1 MKKVLEIQN
10 LKAGYGRI
18 SVLHGISIAVKEG
31 SIAVLLGANGAGK
44 TTTLRAI
51 SGLLKGEGNIL
62 LDGNEING
70 QSADRIARM
79 GVAHAAEGRGTFTDL
94 TVEENL
100 RVGAFRRKDKA
111 EIAVDLEKMYG
122 LFPRLRERRGQ
133 KAGNLSGGEQQMLAV
148 GRALMLRPRV
158 MLLDE
163 PSLGLAPVIIN
174 SLFETFSRVNQELGV
189 SMLIV
194 EQNANLALQIAHDA
208 YVLESGS
215 ITLSGPASEIASL
228 DGIRAAYLGV

>member
-1 MKKVLEIQN
+1 MKKVLEIHH

-18 SVLHGISIAVKEG
+18 SVLHGISISVKEG

-51 SGLLKGEGNIL
+51 SGLLKSEGNIL
-62 LDGNEING
+62 LDGQEING
-70 QSADRIARM
+70 QSSDRIARM

-100 RVGAFRRKDKA
+100 RVGAFRRNDKA

-122 LFPRLRERRGQ
+122 LFPRLRERRAQ
-133 KAGNLSGGEQQMLAV
+133 KAGSLSGGEQQMLAV

>member
-1 MKKVLEIQN
+1 MKKVLEIKN

-122 LFPRLRERRGQ
+122 LFPKLRERRAQ

>member
-122 LFPRLRERRGQ
+122 LFPKLRERRAQ

-148 GRALMLRPRV
+148 GRALMLRPRI

>member
-51 SGLLKGEGNIL
+51 SGLLKSEGNVL
-62 LDGNEING
+62 LDGDEING

-122 LFPRLRERRGQ
+122 LFPRLRERRAQ
-133 KAGNLSGGEQQMLAV
+133 KAGSLSGGEQQMLAV

-158 MLLDE
+158 IDRK
-163 PSLGLAPVIIN
+163 SV
-174 SLFETFSRVNQELGV
+174 V
-189 SMLIV
+189 
-194 EQNANLALQIAHDA
+194 
-208 YVLESGS
+208 
-215 ITLSGPASEIASL
+215 
-228 DGIRAAYLGV
+228 

>member
-1 MKKVLEIQN
+1 MKNVLEVNN

-18 SVLHGISIAVKEG
+18 SVLQGISLAVKDG

-51 SGLLKGEGNIL
+51 SGLLKSEGEIL
-62 LDGNEING
+62 LDEQDING
-70 QSADRIARM
+70 KSADSIARM

-111 EIAVDLEKMYG
+111 EISLDLEKMYD
-122 LFPRLRERRGQ
+122 LFPRLRERRAQ
-133 KAGNLSGGEQQMLAV
+133 KAGSLSGGEQQMLAV

-174 SLFETFSRVNQELGV
+174 TLFETFSHVNRELGV

-215 ITLSGPASEIASL
+215 ITLSGPAKEIASL
-228 DGIRAAYLGV
+228 DGIRAAYLGD

>member
-1 MKKVLEIQN
+1 MKNVLEVNN

-18 SVLHGISIAVKEG
+18 SVLQGISLAVKDG

-51 SGLLKGEGNIL
+51 SGLLKSEGEIL
-62 LDGNEING
+62 LDGQDING
-70 QSADRIARM
+70 KSADSIARM

-94 TVEENL
+94 TVEDNL

-111 EIAVDLEKMYG
+111 EISLDLEKMYD
-122 LFPRLRERRGQ
+122 LFPRLRERRAQ
-133 KAGNLSGGEQQMLAV
+133 KAGSLSGGEQQMLAV

-174 SLFETFSRVNQELGV
+174 TLFETFSHVNRELGV

-215 ITLSGPASEIASL
+215 ITLSGPAKEIASL
-228 DGIRAAYLGV
+228 DGIRAAYLGD

>member
-1 MKKVLEIQN
+1 MKKVLEVQN

-51 SGLLKGEGNIL
+51 SGLIKSEGNVL
-62 LDGNEING
+62 LDGQDIRG
-70 QSADRIARM
+70 QAADVIARM

-100 RVGAFRRKDKA
+100 RVGAFRRKDKT
-111 EIAVDLEKMYG
+111 EIADDLEKMYE
-122 LFPRLRERRGQ
+122 LFPRLRERRSQ
-133 KAGNLSGGEQQMLAV
+133 KAGSLSGGEQQMLAV
-148 GRALMLRPRV
+148 GRALMLRPRI

-174 SLFETFSRVNQELGV
+174 NLFETFARVNQELGV

-215 ITLSGPASEIASL
+215 ITLSGPASEIASM
-228 DGIRAAYLGV
+228 DGIRAAYLGD

>member
-1 MKKVLEIQN
+1 
-10 LKAGYGRI
+10 
-18 SVLHGISIAVKEG
+18 
-31 SIAVLLGANGAGK
+31 LLGANGAGK

-122 LFPRLRERRGQ
+122 LFPKLRERRAQ